1 MELSSS
7 DYLITMRYILKQLQK
22 EDLNIEKTIQS
33 LKTIELDEH
42 HRDDLKFSDEKELIY
57 KAYDCLQHLSDV
69 RLNILKST
77 YQKEVKTIE
86 ELVQKYVF
94 EK

>member
-7 DYLITMRYILKQLQK
+7 DYLITMRYILKHLQK
-22 EDLNIEKTIQS
+22 KDLNIEKTIQS

-42 HRDDLKFSDEKELIY
+42 HKDDLKFSDEKALIY